1 MKYCTDST
9 RCYVLPKYRTF
20 SRYTRYVISFYASK
34 KSTAFPKPSFTKLAN
49 DRHHYVQNVTN
60 VGQEMSSAKEEI
72 HLHPYAWFF
81 TVPII
86 TELTVTIQTVWTSA
100 VPDVKQFG

>member
-1 MKYCTDST
+1 
-9 RCYVLPKYRTF
+9 
-20 SRYTRYVISFYASK
+20 
-34 KSTAFPKPSFTKLAN
+34 
-49 DRHHYVQNVTN
+49 VQNVTN